1 MGAVGVAVGG
11 TVGSDVACSVL
22 EAEGGAVV
30 SEPALGG
37 ASEGCGVMLGPVAAV
52 RFEGSGEDD
61 AKLQPERAKT
71 TRRTVARTV
80 E

>member
-1 MGAVGVAVGG
+1 MAVGG

-30 SEPALGG
+30 SEPALEG
-37 ASEGCGVMLGPVAAV
+37 APEGCSVMLGLGASV

-61 AKLQPERAKT
+61 AKLQPERVKT